1 MKCCFSQSEV
11 PADKLFV
18 LYYPPTMAH
27 QKWEKSVYAAARA
40 REALSVTASLLRK
53 FFGKYVVG
61 KRLLPGLV
69 IGVAGLVIFAHWLQS
84 AGASWDEL
92 GFFRQYGQL
101 VVALVLVSFGSF
113 RLRRFLR
120 RLRAWRL
127 MGRETVGRELQKI
140 EEQIASMPD
149 DPTAEEAAVVMRR
162 QCPDVVSELA
172 FDGSYFHAFT
182 YMDFVM
188 FPQLKNPGSTEELPD
203 KHSLNR
209 DAYYVGDVV
218 YDHWRLF
225 HKDDREL
232 VDPRFVGSGGKR
244 GVI

>member
-18 LYYPPTMAH
+18 LYYPPTMVH

-40 REALSVTASLLRK
+40 RDALRVTASRLRK
-53 FFGKYVVG
+53 FFGNYVVG
-61 KRLLPGLV
+61 KKLLAGLA
-69 IGVAGLVIFAHWLQS
+69 IGVAGLVIFAHWLQGAS
-84 AGASWDEL
+84 ASWDEL
-92 GFFRQYGQL
+92 GFFRKYVQL
-101 VVALVLVSFGSF
+101 LVALALVSFGSL
-113 RLRRFLR
+113 RLRRFLL

-127 MGRETVGRELQKI
+127 KGRETVGKELQEI
-140 EEQIASMPD
+140 EEQIAKMPE
-149 DPTAEEAAVVMRR
+149 DPSAEEAAAVMRR
-162 QCPDVVSELA
+162 QCPGVVSELA

-188 FPQLKNPGSTEELPD
+188 FPQLRNPVSQEELPD

-209 DAYYVGDVV
+209 DAYYVGDLV

-232 VDPRFVGSGGKR
+232 VDPRFIGSGGKR

>member
-11 PADKLFV
+11 PTDKLFV
-18 LYYPPTMAH
+18 LYYPPTMVH

-40 REALSVTASLLRK
+40 RDALRVTAMQLRT
-53 FFGKYVVG
+53 FFKNYVVG
-61 KRLLPGLV
+61 KKLPGGLAV
-69 IGVAGLVIFAHWLQS
+69 GAVGLVIFAHWLQS
-84 AGASWDEL
+84 ASVSWEEL
-92 GFFRQYGQL
+92 GFFRKYVQL
-101 VVALVLVSFGSF
+101 LLALGLLSFGSF

-120 RLRAWRL
+120 RLRAWKL
-127 MGRETVGRELQKI
+127 KGRETVGKELQEI
-140 EEQIASMPD
+140 EAQIAKMPE
-149 DPTAEEAAVVMRR
+149 DPTAEQAAVVMRR
-162 QCPDVVSELA
+162 ECPDVVSELA

-188 FPQLKNPGSTEELPD
+188 FPRLKNPGSPQELPD

-209 DAYYVGDVV
+209 DAYYVGDLV
-218 YDHWRLF
+218 YDNWRLF
-225 HKDDREL
+225 QKDDRDL